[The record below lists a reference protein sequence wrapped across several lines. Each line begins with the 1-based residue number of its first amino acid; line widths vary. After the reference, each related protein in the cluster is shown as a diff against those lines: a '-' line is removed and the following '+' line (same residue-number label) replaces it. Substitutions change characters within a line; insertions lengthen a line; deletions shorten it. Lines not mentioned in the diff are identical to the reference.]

1 MTTMYG
7 IRNCDTVKKA
17 RARLDSTGVVYAFH
31 DYKVAGVDEA
41 ALNRWVDR
49 LGWEALL
56 NRVGTTFRKLPEAD
70 KAGIDR
76 DKAVAIM
83 MANPSA
89 IRRPVV
95 ESGETLL
102 VGFTPDGY
110 AALAPGGD

>member
-17 RARLDSTGVVYAFH
+17 RAWLAANDVGYAFH
-31 DYKVAGVDEA
+31 DYKSAGVDAA
-41 ALNRWVDR
+41 ALTRWVDR
-49 LGWEALL
+49 LGWQALL
-56 NRVGTTFRKLPEAD
+56 NRSGTTFRNLPDAD
-70 KAGIDR
+70 KTGIDR

-83 MANPSA
+83 LRNPSS

-102 VGFTPDGY
+102 VGFVPERY
-110 AALAPGGD
+110 AALTPGGD